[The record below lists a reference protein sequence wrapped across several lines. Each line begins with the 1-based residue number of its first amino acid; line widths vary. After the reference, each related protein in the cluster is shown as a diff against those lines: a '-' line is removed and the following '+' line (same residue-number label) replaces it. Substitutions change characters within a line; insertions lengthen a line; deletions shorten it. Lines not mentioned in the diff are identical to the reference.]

1 MKRNEIHFAEDE
13 PGKSGVISGQ
23 FFVIVIATCSVDD
36 VMFVIVYVFVFRHA
50 QFLRCFDLHQP
61 SESH

>member
-23 FFVIVIATCSVDD
+23 SFVIVIVTCSVDD
-36 VMFVIVYVFVFRHA
+36 VMFVIVFVFRHA